1 MAFRDYLNTDGVY
14 RLWNDIKPKI
24 DAKFGKV
31 KVGAG
36 ELTPTS
42 SDDSIEFIGSNPV
55 TVTANTLDNSVTI
68 AHSDSGATAGSYGDS
83 TAQTPNFGD
92 TFKVP
97 AVAVDTKG
105 HVTSASDHTV
115 TLPDETNSI
124 GSVSVDGT
132 TISSSSAGDTISL
145 TSGANITLTPDA
157 VNKTINI
164 ASASSVKSGTTSYW
178 QTHGNVISTKDV
190 LYIYTDWKK
199 NSDNEDIPGI
209 KVGDG
214 LAYISDLPFTDQL
227 WAEHVLDSLIHV
239 SASDRAN
246 WDAKVRCYLDT
257 NNNENIIFTTASIS
271 S

>member
-1 MAFRDYLNTDGVY
+1 MAQRDYLNYQGLVTLVEEI
-14 RLWNDIKPKI
+14 LNKLS
-24 DAKFGKV
+24 AKFGKV

-42 SDDSIEFIGSNPV
+42 SDDSIEIIGSNPV
-55 TVTANTLDNSVTI
+55 TVTANTLDNSITI
-68 AHSDSGATAGSYGDS
+68 AHSNSGATAGNYGDS
-83 TAQTPNFGD
+83 SAQTPDFGE

-97 AVAVDTKG
+97 YVGVDAQG
-105 HVTSASDHTV
+105 HVTAASDHTV
-115 TLPDETNSI
+115 TLPTETASI
-124 GSVSVDGT
+124 GNISVDGT
-132 TISSSSAGDTISL
+132 TIASSSAGDTLSL
-145 TSGANITLTPDA
+145 VAGANITLTPDA
-157 VNKTINI
+157 VNKSLQI
-164 ASASSVKSGTTSYW
+164 ASASNIKSGTVSYW

-199 NSDNEDIPGI
+199 NGDNENIPGI

-214 LAYISDLPFTDQL
+214 LAYISDLPFTDEL
-227 WAEHVLDSLIHV
+227 WAAHVMDTLLHV
-239 SASDRAN
+239 SASDRTN